1 MDSELQTALRSPG
14 LRLHGVIDESWIDRL
29 LAASESAENALFV
42 VEVTTTGGDAEIGRR
57 LALEIRHW
65 RARGGRIAF
74 LGKTCVY
81 SAGVVFM
88 TGFAPEDRWL
98 SEDCWLL
105 VHERQMTTIDKTG
118 WPAEGLRRSAPQG
131 HGRSGGR
138 YRSGTR
144 GLQRPGRRLTSQ
156 LRRHCAPRARQLVC
170 VSRESCRHGF
180 GRRSVSRMIFQD
192 QPSDLAAPP

>member
-1 MDSELQTALRSPG
+1 MDSALQTALRSPG
-14 LRLHGVIDESWIDRL
+14 LRLHGVIDDSWIDRL
-29 LAASESAENALFV
+29 LAASESAEDALFV

-65 RARGGRIAF
+65 RARGGPIAF

-105 VHERQMTTIDKTG
+105 VHERQMTTEIKLDG
-118 WPAEGLRRSAPQG
+118 PLRACAD
-131 HGRSGGR
+131 
-138 YRSGTR
+138 
-144 GLQRPGRRLTSQ
+144 Q
-156 LRRHCAPRARQLVC
+156 LRKVTAEVEAGLVL
-170 VSRESCRHGF
+170 EQEGF
-180 GRRSVSRMIFQD
+180 N
-192 QPSDLAAPP
+192 DLAAGSHLSFDDIARRARDNWYVSPEKAVGMGLAAGLFPG